1 MAEPGI
7 DRLLS
12 LTDSKYK
19 LTVVIAKR
27 AQQLL
32 RYNFSNTVLA
42 PAERPKMRTF
52 EGELPDPNPVTWAMR
67 ELLSGRLVI
76 GEDLVPED
84 KLSQVM
90 EQTYRRD
97 EVEVE

>member
-7 DRLLS
+7 DKLLA
-12 LTDSKYK
+12 LTDNKYK

-32 RYNFSNTVLA
+32 RFNFKNTVLA
-42 PAERPKMRTF
+42 PPEWPKMRTI

-67 ELLSGRLVI
+67 ELVSGRLVI
-76 GEDLVPED
+76 GENLVPED
-84 KLSQVM
+84 KLSRVM
-90 EQTYRRD
+90 E
-97 EVEVE
+97 EVYPQEAEME

>member
-7 DRLLS
+7 DKLLA
-12 LTDSKYK
+12 LTDNKYK

-32 RYNFSNTVLA
+32 RFNFKNTVLA
-42 PAERPKMRTF
+42 PPEWPKMRTI

-67 ELLSGRLVI
+67 ELVSGRLVI

-84 KLSQVM
+84 KLSRVM
-90 EQTYRRD
+90 E
-97 EVEVE
+97 EVYPQEAEME

>member
-7 DRLLS
+7 DKLLK

-19 LTVVIAKR
+19 LTVAIAKR

-42 PAERPKMRTF
+42 PPERPRMHTI

-76 GEDLVPED
+76 GENLVPED
-84 KLSQVM
+84 KLSRVM
-90 EQTYRRD
+90 EETYRQEL
-97 EVEVE
+97 EVE

>member
-1 MAEPGI
+1 VAEPGI
-7 DRLLS
+7 DKLLA
-12 LTDSKYK
+12 LTDNKYK

-32 RYNFSNTVLA
+32 RFNFKNTVLA
-42 PAERPKMRTF
+42 PPEWPKMRTI

-67 ELLSGRLVI
+67 ELVSGRLVI

-84 KLSQVM
+84 KLSRVM
-90 EQTYRRD
+90 E
-97 EVEVE
+97 EVYPQEAEME

>member
-7 DRLLS
+7 DKLLA
-12 LTDSKYK
+12 LTDNKYK

-32 RYNFSNTVLA
+32 RFNFKNTVLS
-42 PAERPKMRTF
+42 PPEWPKMRTI

-67 ELLSGRLVI
+67 ELQSGRLVI
-76 GEDLVPED
+76 GENLIPED
-84 KLSQVM
+84 KLSRVM
-90 EQTYRRD
+90 E
-97 EVEVE
+97 EVYPTEPELE

>member
-7 DRLLS
+7 DKLLN

-19 LTVVIAKR
+19 LTVAIAKR

-32 RYNFSNTVLA
+32 RFNFSNTVLA
-42 PAERPKMRTF
+42 PAERPRMRTY

-76 GEDLVPED
+76 GENLVPED
-84 KLSQVM
+84 RLSRAM
-90 EQTYRRD
+90 EETYRREA
-97 EVEVE
+97 EVE

>member
-7 DRLLS
+7 DKLLA
-12 LTDSKYK
+12 LTDNKYK

-32 RYNFSNTVLA
+32 RFNFKNTVLA
-42 PAERPKMRTF
+42 PPEWPKMRTI

-67 ELLSGRLVI
+67 ELVSGRLVI
-76 GEDLVPED
+76 GEGLVPED
-84 KLSQVM
+84 KLSRVM
-90 EQTYRRD
+90 E
-97 EVEVE
+97 EVYPQEAEME

>member
-7 DRLLS
+7 DKLLA
-12 LTDSKYK
+12 LTDNKYK

-32 RYNFSNTVLA
+32 RFNFKNTVLA
-42 PAERPKMRTF
+42 PPEWPKMRTI

-67 ELLSGRLVI
+67 ELLTGRLVI
-76 GEDLVPED
+76 GEDLMPED
-84 KLSQVM
+84 KLSRVM
-90 EQTYRRD
+90 E
-97 EVEVE
+97 EVYPQEAEME

>member
-7 DRLLS
+7 DELLK

-19 LTVVIAKR
+19 LTVAIAKR

-42 PAERPKMRTF
+42 PPERPRMHTI

-76 GEDLVPED
+76 GENLVPED
-84 KLSQVM
+84 KLSRAM
-90 EQTYRRD
+90 EETYRQEL
-97 EVEVE
+97 EVE